1 MFIINNI
8 TYNNLLLIKLISYKD
23 MYLKKGDKAP
33 SFKILNQ
40 NNAMISLSDFKNQ
53 KILLWFFP
61 KANTPG

>member
-1 MFIINNI
+1 
-8 TYNNLLLIKLISYKD
+8 

>member
-8 TYNNLLLIKLISYKD
+8 IYNNLLLIKLISYKD
-23 MYLKKGDKAP
+23 MYLKQGDKAP
-33 SFKILNQ
+33 NFKLLNQ
-40 NNAMISLSDFKNQ
+40 NNESVSLSDFKNH

>member
-1 MFIINNI
+1 
-8 TYNNLLLIKLISYKD
+8 

-40 NNAMISLSDFKNQ
+40 NNVMTSLSDFKNQ